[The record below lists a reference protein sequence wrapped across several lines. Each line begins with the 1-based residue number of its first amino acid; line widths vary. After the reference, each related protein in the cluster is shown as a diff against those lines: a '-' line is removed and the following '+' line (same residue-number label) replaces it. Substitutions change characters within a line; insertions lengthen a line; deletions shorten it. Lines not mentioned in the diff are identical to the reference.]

1 MRPVR
6 HSINVTADEQEGHE
20 YTAALRVSSERLK
33 LAELEA
39 RLGKP
44 TGGHNVRDPVS
55 RQRPDGPKRR
65 HAQWSLQS
73 SIERTRPLDEHM
85 EELVTF
91 AETHSAALD
100 SLRAD
105 CRIDIFCGL
114 FSGDH
119 AQGGFTIEPAL
130 SQRLSDLQLAVAV
143 DVY

>member
-1 MRPVR
+1 V
-6 HSINVTADEQEGHE
+6 DEQEGHE
-20 YTAALRVSSERLK
+20 YTAALRVSTERLK

-44 TGGHNVRDPVS
+44 TEGHDVGDPVS
-55 RQRPDGPKRR
+55 RQRSDGPKRR

-73 SIERTRPLDEHM
+73 STERARPLDEHI

-91 AETHSAALD
+91 AERHRPALD

-105 CRIDIFCGL
+105 CRIDIFCGV
-114 FSGDH
+114 FSGDG
-119 AQGGFTIEPAL
+119 AQGGFTIEPSL
-130 SQRLSDLQLAVAV
+130 SQRLSDLQIAVGV